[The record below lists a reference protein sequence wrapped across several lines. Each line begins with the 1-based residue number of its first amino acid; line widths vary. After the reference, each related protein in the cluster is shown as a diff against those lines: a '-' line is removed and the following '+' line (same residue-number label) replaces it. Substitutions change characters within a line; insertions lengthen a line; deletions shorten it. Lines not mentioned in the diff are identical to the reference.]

1 MDNKQRLTEGVI
13 WKKLLGFFFPILF
26 GMLFQQLYN
35 TVDAIIVGQ
44 FVGTSALA
52 AVGGSSAQILNLVL
66 GFFNGLAS
74 GATVIISQFCGA
86 KDDEE
91 VSRAVHTAIAFC
103 LAAGTILT
111 FFFNYFAPQLLQLM
125 KDPED
130 IIGLSTEY
138 LRIYAAG
145 TIPLMLFNIGSG
157 ILRAVGDSKRPLYY
171 LAACCTLNI
180 ALDLLFV
187 CVFGMG
193 VGGAAWATVISLA
206 ISSVLVMRCLMRS
219 NAAYK
224 LVPSRIKFYRVSLR
238 KIMAIGV
245 PAGVQASMYAISNLV
260 IQTVVNGFGT
270 VTVAA
275 WTATGRF
282 DGIFWVTST
291 AFGTAITAFVGQ
303 CYGAGLFDRMEKS
316 IKTCFRIAFFTSIAF
331 SVLILS
337 VSSYGLRIITK
348 DPEVIEAGVVIFRYF
363 APFYCIWIIV
373 EIYSSSLRGMGDSFV
388 PMIISVLGV
397 CVFRI
402 LWMIFILPLKHTI
415 GVMSLSYV
423 SSWTIT
429 AIAILIYY
437 GKKKKTL
444 LLQAGAEKLPA

>member
-44 FVGTSALA
+44 FVGTGALA

-103 LAAGTILT
+103 LAAGTMLT

-316 IKTCFRIAFFTSIAF
+316 IKTCFRISFFTSIAF